1 MGIFVNYPSNI
12 FAGVSNTPQTI
23 VSATTNV
30 LWVTA
35 IIVCNRGAAPIR
47 FNLQKVRAQTSPV
60 TIYYINELE
69 IAPYTTIDIIDTTGG
84 LQLEYNLSP
93 SISDSLVCFSNG
105 YTQIFD
111 CDVCYA
117 QLNQLPVLFG

>member
-1 MGIFVNYPSNI
+1 MGIFVDYPSNI

-23 VSATTNV
+23 VVADTNV
-30 LWVTA
+30 LWVAA

-47 FNLQKVRAQTSPV
+47 FNLQKVRDQISPV
-60 TIYYINELE
+60 TIFYVNELE
-69 IAPYTTIDIIDTTGG
+69 IKPYATIDIIDITGV
-84 LQLEYNLSP
+84 LQLEYSLTP

-117 QLNQLPVLFG
+117 QLNELPIA

>member
-1 MGIFVNYPSNI
+1 MGIFVDYPSNI
-12 FAGVSNTPQTI
+12 FAGVSNTPATI
-23 VSATTNV
+23 LVADTNV

-47 FNLQKVRAQTSPV
+47 FNLQKVRTQTSPV
-60 TIYYINELE
+60 TIFYVKELE
-69 IAPYTTIDIIDTTGG
+69 IKPYTTIDIIDITGV
-84 LQLEYNLSP
+84 LQLKYNLTP

-111 CDVCYA
+111 CEVCYA
-117 QLNQLPVLFG
+117 QLNELPMA